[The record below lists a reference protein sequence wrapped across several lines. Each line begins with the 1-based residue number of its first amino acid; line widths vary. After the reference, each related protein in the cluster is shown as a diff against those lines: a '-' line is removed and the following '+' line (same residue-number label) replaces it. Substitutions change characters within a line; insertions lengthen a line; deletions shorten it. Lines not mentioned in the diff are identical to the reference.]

1 MSSPEGYPLRA
12 GAAAVDITPEAGTH
26 LAGSG
31 AGEHR
36 PAQSVIDPLFA
47 RAIVFE
53 AGGRRL
59 CLVTLDVTI
68 ITGDYT
74 ARIRQGITA
83 QTGIDP
89 DAILVHAIQTH
100 SAPSLGHFM
109 LDQDFPLQISAGNEY
124 IWGAET
130 VYAERAAAAAVAAA
144 VQAVASLRPVRLG
157 VGRGIVGDLAF
168 NRRGV
173 RRDGTVM
180 MPKPQGREQQ
190 PFGITELCYL
200 EGPIDPEVGVLCV
213 QDEQMHPVACLLHH
227 TCHPVN
233 VFGNRETYYAVSADW
248 PGAWAAE
255 MQASWGGQGLAMVLN
270 GCCGNLNPWNPFDP
284 ACTPDHRRMGRE
296 LATMSQRIMHSLG
309 FAATAELDWRIE
321 RIALPYREIPAAR
334 RQEVAEILAA
344 HPAPPRAANGEID
357 TRWFL
362 AASTRS
368 VELCRQREPLFSYE
382 IQVLRLGNVALVGL
396 PGEPFVEG
404 QLEIKTHSPAAYTFV
419 AHLTSHYV
427 GYLPT
432 RAAYARGGHEANA
445 EVTYWAKLAPGSL
458 ETVVEHTVA
467 LLQDVFAPRP
477 PPRTATPR

>member
-1 MSSPEGYPLRA
+1 MDTRKSAPLRA
-12 GAAAVDITPEAGTH
+12 GAATVDITPAAGTH

-47 RAIVFE
+47 KAVVFE
-53 AGGRRL
+53 SGERRL
-59 CLVTLDVTI
+59 CVITLDVTI
-68 ITGDYT
+68 VTGDYS
-74 ARIRQGITA
+74 ARIRRGIA
-83 QTGIDP
+83 ARTGIDP
-89 DAILVHAIQTH
+89 DAIMVHAIQTH

-109 LDQDFPLQISAGNEY
+109 LDADFPLQISAGNEY
-124 IWGAET
+124 IWGAEAA
-130 VYAERAAAAAVAAA
+130 YADPAAEAAVEAA
-144 VQAVASLRPVRLG
+144 VRAVASLRPVRLG
-157 VGRGIVGDLAF
+157 AGRGIVGDLAF

-180 MPKPQGREQQ
+180 MPKPQGRERQ
-190 PFGITELCYL
+190 PLGITELCYL

-213 QDEQMHPVACLLHH
+213 QDAHLHPVACLLHH

-233 VFGNRETYYAVSADW
+233 VFGTPESYYAVSADW
-248 PGAWAAE
+248 PGAWSAAV
-255 MQASWGGQGLAMVLN
+255 QADWGGQGVAAVLN
-270 GCCGNLNPWNPFDP
+270 GCCGNINPWHPFDP
-284 ACTPDHRRMGRE
+284 DCRPDHRRMGRE
-296 LATMSQRIMHSLG
+296 LAAMSQRVLHSLR
-309 FAATAELDWRIE
+309 FVADAELDWRSE

-344 HPAPPRAANGEID
+344 HPEPPRAANGEID

-368 VELCRQREPLFSYE
+368 VELCQRREPTFSYE
-382 IQVLRLGNVALVGL
+382 IQVLRLGDVALLGL

-404 QLEIKTHSPAAYTFV
+404 QLAIKTRSPAPYTFV

-458 ETVVEHTVA
+458 ETVVEHSVA
-467 LLQDVFAPRP
+467 LLLDVFAGR
-477 PPRTATPR
+477 